1 MFNHTLLF
9 ALLLLLVGNIFTWFQ
24 INLQFMSNWWS
35 ERPIFTILLFSPC
48 GAFFYYGWRFLVQ
61 HFDGSLWPPRLV
73 SFGVGVI
80 VFAVLTYIVKG
91 EVIDKKTIVC
101 LILSII
107 IILTQTLY
115 PNSPDS
121 GKIEDNQ
128 VDVREK

>member
-1 MFNHTLLF
+1 
-9 ALLLLLVGNIFTWFQ
+9 
-24 INLQFMSNWWS
+24 
-35 ERPIFTILLFSPC
+35 
-48 GAFFYYGWRFLVQ
+48 LVQ

-80 VFAVLTYIVKG
+80 VFAILTYIVKG

-101 LILSII
+101 LVLSII